1 MGRPLRLL
9 NLVLGLVAVL
19 IAGTLAKAWI
29 SPAPSTP
36 SPSVAKPSQ
45 ELTEVA
51 FSRPARPPLAQF
63 DVLLEK
69 NPFKQPPPPPPAPA
83 RGTPP
88 AAPPAPLPT
97 LVGTILVD
105 DERRAILS
113 DKGKANIYSIGQD
126 VAGGT
131 LTSITDD
138 RVLFKRGDAV
148 SELTL
153 KAPIQPGA
161 APPLAPPPS
170 PPRWPPACTGLCA
183 ATPASAGHRRVTDP
197 SGKALARSGAAVT
210 SAPRA
215 APQARG
221 GVGTA
226 AGARGVMP
234 VRGVGPFNCD
244 EEGVSIGYP

>member
-1 MGRPLRLL
+1 MGRPLRPL
-9 NLVLGLVAVL
+9 NLALGLIAVL

-36 SPSVAKPSQ
+36 SPSAAKPSQ
-45 ELTEVA
+45 EPTEVA

-69 NPFKQPPPPPPAPA
+69 NPFKQAPPQPVMSPRTNPPPPPP
-83 RGTPP
+83 
-88 AAPPAPLPT
+88 PLPT
-97 LVGTILVD
+97 LMGTILVD

-126 VAGGT
+126 VAGGA

-153 KAPIQPGA
+153 KAPIQPGT

-170 PPRWPPACTGLCA
+170 PPGGPPPA
-183 ATPASAGHRRVTDP
+183 PAFVP
-197 SGKALARSGAAVT
+197 
-210 SAPRA
+210 PPQP
-215 APQARG
+215 PQAIEG
-221 GVGTA
+221 SPTL
-226 AGARGVMP
+226 P
-234 VRGVGPFNCD
+234 VWP
-244 EEGVSIGYP
+244 

>member
-9 NLVLGLVAVL
+9 NLALGLIAVL
-19 IAGTLAKAWI
+19 IAGTLAKAWV
-29 SPAPSTP
+29 SPAPFIP
-36 SPSVAKPSQ
+36 NPSVTKPSQ
-45 ELTEVA
+45 EPTEVA
-51 FSRPARPPLAQF
+51 FSRPTRPPLAQF

-113 DKGKANIYSIGQD
+113 DKGKANIYSIGQE
-126 VAGGT
+126 VSGGA

-161 APPLAPPPS
+161 QPPPPSASPPQEATPAFVAPPLPHGAIEGAPS
-170 PPRWPPACTGLCA
+170 R
-183 ATPASAGHRRVTDP
+183 
-197 SGKALARSGAAVT
+197 
-210 SAPRA
+210 
-215 APQARG
+215 
-221 GVGTA
+221 
-226 AGARGVMP
+226 
-234 VRGVGPFNCD
+234 
-244 EEGVSIGYP
+244 

>member
-9 NLVLGLVAVL
+9 NVALGLVAVL
-19 IAGTLAKAWI
+19 IAGTLAKAWV
-29 SPAPSTP
+29 SPASFIP
-36 SPSVAKPSQ
+36 SPSVAKPTQ
-45 ELTEVA
+45 EPTEVA

-69 NPFKQPPPPPPAPA
+69 NPFKQAPPQPAISHRPNPPPPSPPV
-83 RGTPP
+83 
-88 AAPPAPLPT
+88 PLPT
-97 LVGTILVD
+97 LTGTILVD

-131 LTSITDD
+131 LTSITND

-161 APPLAPPPS
+161 ALPPASVPPPPQAAPAFVPPPLPHGAIEGAPS
-170 PPRWPPACTGLCA
+170 R
-183 ATPASAGHRRVTDP
+183 
-197 SGKALARSGAAVT
+197 
-210 SAPRA
+210 
-215 APQARG
+215 
-221 GVGTA
+221 
-226 AGARGVMP
+226 
-234 VRGVGPFNCD
+234 
-244 EEGVSIGYP
+244 

>member
-9 NLVLGLVAVL
+9 NLALGLVAVL
-19 IAGTLAKAWI
+19 IAGTLAKAWV
-29 SPAPSTP
+29 SPAPLTT

-45 ELTEVA
+45 EPTEVA
-51 FSRPARPPLAQF
+51 FSRPTRPPLAQF

-69 NPFKQPPPPPPAPA
+69 NPFKQAPPQPVMSSRTNPPPPPP
-83 RGTPP
+83 
-88 AAPPAPLPT
+88 PLPT
-97 LVGTILVD
+97 LMGTILVD

-131 LTSITDD
+131 MTSITDD

-161 APPLAPPPS
+161 TPS
-170 PPRWPPACTGLCA
+170 PP
-183 ATPASAGHRRVTDP
+183 
-197 SGKALARSGAAVT
+197 
-210 SAPRA
+210 SAPRPQEA
-215 APQARG
+215 APAF
-221 GVGTA
+221 VSPPLPH
-226 AGARGVMP
+226 GAI
-234 VRGVGPFNCD
+234 
-244 EEGVSIGYP
+244 EGAPSR